1 MDNLPDGMS
10 VFDESAP
17 WNQPIEPDV
26 CCDCRFFTTHL
37 VCGLTACLCLHDA
50 IEDGDACV
58 ATVDQQ
64 SEACCDF
71 EPRD

>member
-1 MDNLPDGMS
+1 MDNLPDGLS
-10 VFDESAP
+10 VFDPRAP

-26 CCDCRFFTTHL
+26 CCDCRYFTTHL
-37 VCGLTACLCLHDA
+37 ICGLTAYLCLHDA

-58 ATVDQQ
+58 ATVDRQ